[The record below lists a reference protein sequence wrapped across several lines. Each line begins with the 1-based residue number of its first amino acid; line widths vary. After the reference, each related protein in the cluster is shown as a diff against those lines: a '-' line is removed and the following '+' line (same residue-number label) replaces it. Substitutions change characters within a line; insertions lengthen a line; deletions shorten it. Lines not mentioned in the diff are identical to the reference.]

1 MIRDF
6 FSSLKED
13 KYKRHIVLAFFLF
26 AVFIFV
32 STQFYLASVNV
43 SSRFATMKALVE
55 HQTFAI
61 DDYHSVTNDKIFRQE
76 HYYSSKPPV
85 LSLAGAGIY
94 YVLHNFFAFDLQ
106 MKFSEVDMSV
116 YIITIILSGLSY
128 LWILFLFYK
137 IFQLLNIK
145 KKYQSWLLLGFGLGT
160 LYLPYATTLNNH
172 TIAGAFLLAS
182 FYYLLKLKLK
192 VLKNYKKGLFL
203 MGLFASIA
211 AVLDLPTGLLFLV
224 LFFIYIFFNFPK
236 RQLYFYILG
245 AIPFLALHLFL
256 NYQIVGTF
264 LPPQFLPEYW
274 DGNNNVINFLG
285 GKKQIITKVAFNT
298 RKNPL
303 FYIINILIG
312 THGLFSYSPILIFSC
327 YGFWKVFK
335 NKSSFRKEAI
345 IVLFAFLSLLAFYT
359 FKISIYTGTAFG
371 FRWLIAITP
380 LLYIFLINIFSQ
392 PIKISFKISFLI
404 VLFFSTI
411 ISIVGLINPWSNFV
425 LLELSDS
432 SAKTLEFP
440 FLANLIMLLK

>member
-192 VLKNYKKGLFL
+192 IIKNYKKGLFL

-224 LFFIYIFFNFPK
+224 LF
-236 RQLYFYILG
+236 G
-245 AIPFLALHLFL
+245 A
-256 NYQIVGTF
+256 
-264 LPPQFLPEYW
+264 
-274 DGNNNVINFLG
+274 
-285 GKKQIITKVAFNT
+285 
-298 RKNPL
+298 
-303 FYIINILIG
+303 
-312 THGLFSYSPILIFSC
+312 
-327 YGFWKVFK
+327 
-335 NKSSFRKEAI
+335 
-345 IVLFAFLSLLAFYT
+345 
-359 FKISIYTGTAFG
+359 
-371 FRWLIAITP
+371 
-380 LLYIFLINIFSQ
+380 
-392 PIKISFKISFLI
+392 LI
-404 VLFFSTI
+404 VLSQGSAVAPFIYTI
-411 ISIVGLINPWSNFV
+411 F
-425 LLELSDS
+425 
-432 SAKTLEFP
+432 
-440 FLANLIMLLK
+440 